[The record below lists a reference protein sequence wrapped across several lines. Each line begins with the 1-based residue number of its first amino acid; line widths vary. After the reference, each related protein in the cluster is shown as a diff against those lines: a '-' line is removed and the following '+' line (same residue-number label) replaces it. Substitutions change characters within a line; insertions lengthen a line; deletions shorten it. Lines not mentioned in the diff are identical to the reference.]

1 MGYVL
6 LFLASYFLGAIPF
19 AYVVTKLVAGVDI
32 RTVGSGN
39 VGATNVRRAAG
50 NATAAVVLALDV
62 AKGFVPAYLFPTW
75 VARVSP
81 GLSPVLAGVLCGLGA
96 ILGHVF
102 TVFLRF
108 RGGKGVATSCGVAF
122 GLAPLQ
128 ASIALGVFVA
138 VVAVWRYISLGSM
151 SAAAAFFVSLVLVG
165 KEPWGAGLPLTLFA
179 LAMTA
184 LIAVRHRTNVGRLL
198 AGTEHRIGEDRER
211 RHKGG
216 PQAPPTS

>member
-1 MGYVL
+1 MGYVA

-19 AYVVTKLVAGVDI
+19 AYVVTKLLTGVDI

-50 NATAAVVLALDV
+50 NAAAAVVLALDV
-62 AKGFVPAYLFPTW
+62 AKGFVPAYFLPTW
-75 VARVSP
+75 FARMSP
-81 GLSPVLAGVLCGLGA
+81 GLSPGLAGVLCGLGA

-151 SAAAAFFVSLVLVG
+151 SAAAAFLAGLVLLG

-179 LAMTA
+179 
-184 LIAVRHRTNVGRLL
+184 IAVVVLIVVRHGTNIGRLL
-198 AGTEHRIGEDRER
+198 AGTEHRIGQDR
-211 RHKGG
+211 GG
-216 PQAPPTS
+216 GREGSAQVPPTS

>member
-1 MGYVL
+1 MGYVA
-6 LFLASYFLGAIPF
+6 LFLVSYFLGAVPF
-19 AYVVTKLVAGVDI
+19 AYVVTKVLTGVDI

-50 NATAAVVLALDV
+50 NAAAAVVLALDV
-62 AKGFVPAYLFPTW
+62 AKGFVPAHFFPAW
-75 VARVSP
+75 FAGVFP
-81 GLSPVLAGVLCGLGA
+81 GLSVEFVGVLSGLGA

-128 ASIALGVFVA
+128 GGIALGVFVL

-151 SAAAAFFVSLVLVG
+151 SAALAFLVSLVLLG
-165 KEPWGAGLPLTLFA
+165 KEPWGKGLPLTLFA
-179 LAMTA
+179 LAITA
-184 LIAVRHRTNVGRLL
+184 LIVFRHRTNIGRLL
-198 AGTEHRIGEDRER
+198 AGTEHKLGRDKEAT
-211 RHKGG
+211 G
-216 PQAPPTS
+216 PRGAQGPPTS